1 MTKKRRK
8 KRRIR
13 YGRLA
18 VLILL
23 ILGILFLFFRGI
35 SALLSAFQS
44 SPEPLP
50 SAEPTPTP
58 DPVYKNDYDWSCLR
72 NQDGIC
78 TYEDENYTS
87 SFGIDVS
94 HYQGSVDWQAVK
106 NAGVEFV
113 FIRAGYRGYSE
124 GVLHEDSFFRENV
137 QKALDAGLEVGVY
150 FFSQA
155 VNEAEAEE
163 EAGFL
168 LNLIRDYPITDC
180 VYDLEITDE
189 EQRTYSNDQDINTA
203 AALAFCKKINES
215 GYTSMVYGSKNFLT
229 HDVRMVDLQDTTQ
242 FWLAGYGTDTPE
254 FPYVF
259 SMWQYS
265 CEGEIDGIST
275 NVDLNIRFHKK

>member
-1 MTKKRRK
+1 MAKKRRK

-13 YGRLA
+13 YGRLL

-23 ILGILFLFFRGI
+23 VIGVLFLFFRGI
-35 SALLSAFQS
+35 SILISSFQTT
-44 SPEPLP
+44 PEPLP
-50 SAEPTPTP
+50 AEPTPTP
-58 DPVYKNDYDWSCLR
+58 DPVYKNNYDWSFLKNDEGR
-72 NQDGIC
+72 YR
-78 TYEDENYTS
+78 YEDENYTS

-113 FIRAGYRGYSE
+113 FIRAGYRGYTE
-124 GVLHEDSFFRENV
+124 GVLHEDEFFRENI
-137 QKALDAGLEVGVY
+137 QKAVDAGLEIGVY

-155 VNEAEAEE
+155 VDAAEGEE

-168 LNLIRDYPITDC
+168 LNLIKDYPIEYC
-180 VYDLEITDE
+180 VFDLEIADE
-189 EQRTYSNDQDINTA
+189 EQRTYTNDAEINTA

-215 GYTSMVYGSKNFLT
+215 GYTSMVYGSKSFLM
-229 HDVRMVDLQDTTQ
+229 HDIRMVDLQDTTQ

-275 NVDLNIRFHKK
+275 NVDLNIRFNKK